1 MKQELNKR
9 HSESGNPLKN
19 WIHGRRIFLKLAG
32 ATTLLLSL
40 PSYIKAYFVSKLGGR
55 TVEKNGFQVKDGQGF
70 LKTENSSKPYYLTIG
85 GLVSNKTQLP
95 YTKLIHLPGTV
106 QTSDFHCVEGWSVK
120 DIAWGGIRFEEIVK
134 IARPLPEAK
143 FALFHALGD
152 TLSAPQGQSHYIE
165 CLPISYLL
173 DPKNECLLAL
183 TMDGQPLPH
192 DHGAPLRVIAPFSLA
207 YKSIKFVCG
216 IDFIKEEKPGWW
228 TLANPI
234 YPMNAP
240 VPESRLRKK

>member
-1 MKQELNKR
+1 MKLELNKR
-9 HSESGNPLKN
+9 QSEVDRPLNN
-19 WIHGRRIFLKLAG
+19 WERGRRIFLKLAG
-32 ATTLLLSL
+32 AATLLVSL
-40 PSYIKAYFVSKLGGR
+40 PSFIKAYFVNKLGVR
-55 TVEKNGFQVKDGQGF
+55 TVEKNGFHFQDGQVF
-70 LKTENSSKPYYLTIG
+70 FKTESSSKPYYLTIG

-95 YTKLIHLPGTV
+95 YTELVHLPKTV
-106 QTSDFHCVEGWSVK
+106 QKSDFHCVEGWSVK
-120 DIAWGGIRFEEIVK
+120 DIAWGGIRFEEIIK

-183 TMDGQPLPH
+183 TMDGQPLSH

-216 IDFIKEEKPGWW
+216 IDFIKEEKAGWW

-240 VPESRLRKK
+240 VPASRLRKK